1 MSRHR
6 SHPRTAF
13 SAALP
18 AMRAPGAGRPRRTG
32 SRPRLPRK
40 TGPEPSLEEQS
51 VAAFSAMGF
60 LKGLLIRLGI
70 TAAAFWLA
78 TLLIPGITLDADS
91 ATETVTTLVFVAAI
105 FGVVNAVLQPIIKT
119 VGCGLYLLT
128 LGLIA
133 LVVNGLLFQLTSW
146 IAGEAGL
153 PFNVDGFWPAA
164 VLGALFVGV
173 VTWLLGAIF
182 DRD

>member
-1 MSRHR
+1 M
-6 SHPRTAF
+6 
-13 SAALP
+13 
-18 AMRAPGAGRPRRTG
+18 
-32 SRPRLPRK
+32 
-40 TGPEPSLEEQS
+40 
-51 VAAFSAMGF
+51 AAFSAMGF

-70 TAAAFWLA
+70 TAVAFWLA
-78 TLLIPGITLDADS
+78 TLLIPGITLDANS
-91 ATETVTTLVFVAAI
+91 ATETVTTLILVAAI
-105 FGVVNAVLQPIIKT
+105 FGVVNAVLQPIIRT

-133 LVVNGLLFQLTSW
+133 LVVNGLLFLLTSW

-164 VLGALFVGV
+164 VLGALFIGV